1 MVLCCSSVRA
11 SRNIYIVNTIC
22 CRVYLTHIF
31 TEHIKDVLW
40 DRYECVK
47 FCDQKVKGQ
56 GHDGM
61 PMRSPKTVL
70 SGLVNMMS

>member
-1 MVLCCSSVRA
+1 
-11 SRNIYIVNTIC
+11 
-22 CRVYLTHIF
+22 VYLTHIF

-61 PMRSPKTVL
+61 PMRSQKTVL